1 MPGTRGAGK
10 PGRTAVGI
18 AARPAVGSRSDGPLA
33 QVLAPRE
40 RVFFDLFDAA
50 AQDGLRGPRV
60 LEEILCPRE
69 RVAKAITQR
78 SG

>member
-1 MPGTRGAGK
+1 
-10 PGRTAVGI
+10 
-18 AARPAVGSRSDGPLA
+18 LA

>member
-1 MPGTRGAGK
+1 M
-10 PGRTAVGI
+10 
-18 AARPAVGSRSDGPLA
+18 ARLA

-40 RVFFDLFDAA
+40 RVFFDLFETA
-50 AQDGLRGPRV
+50 AQSGLRGPRV
-60 LEEILCPRE
+60 LEEILCARE